1 LRADAC
7 ATWEA
12 KMTHR
17 RELLTGALG
26 LATAASAAGPA
37 AAQAA
42 PAAGGH
48 MSLAE
53 CIALCLKCHA
63 TCQEA
68 VGKTLSGAGRPEPS
82 LVLTLLDC
90 AEICQ
95 ATANSM
101 SRGSPVHTSFCAACA
116 QVCDACA
123 EACAKAKTA
132 ALKPCADVCRECA
145 MSCRHMAGS
154 MH

>member
-1 LRADAC
+1 
-7 ATWEA
+7 
-12 KMTHR
+12 MTHR
-17 RELLTGALG
+17 RELLTAAFG
-26 LATAASAAGPA
+26 LAAAAGAASPAAG
-37 AAQAA
+37 QAA
-42 PAAGGH
+42 PAGGGH

-63 TCQEA
+63 TCQDA
-68 VGKTLSGAGRPEPS
+68 VGKTLSGAGRAEPA
-82 LVLTLLDC
+82 LVMTLLDC

-101 SRGSPVHTSFCAACA
+101 ARGSPVHTAFCAACA

-123 EACAKAKTA
+123 EACGKAGAAA
-132 ALKPCADVCRECA
+132 ALQPCADLCRECA

>member
-1 LRADAC
+1 
-7 ATWEA
+7 
-12 KMTHR
+12 MTHR
-17 RELLTGALG
+17 RELLTVAFG
-26 LATAASAAGPA
+26 LAAAAGAAGPA

-42 PAAGGH
+42 PAGGGH

-63 TCQEA
+63 TCQET
-68 VGKTLSGAGRPEPS
+68 VGKALSGAGRADPA
-82 LVLTLLDC
+82 LVMTLLDC
-90 AEICQ
+90 AGICQ
-95 ATANSM
+95 AAADSM
-101 SRGSPVHTSFCAACA
+101 ARGSPVHTVFCAACA

-123 EACAKAKTA
+123 EACGKARA
-132 ALKPCADVCRECA
+132 AVGLQPCIDICRECA

>member
-1 LRADAC
+1 
-7 ATWEA
+7 
-12 KMTHR
+12 MTRR

-26 LATAASAAGPA
+26 LAAASAASPA

-63 TCQEA
+63 VCQETVAQALSAA
-68 VGKTLSGAGRPEPS
+68 VRPEPS
-82 LVLTLLDC
+82 LVMTLLDC

-101 SRGSPVHTSFCAACA
+101 SRGSPVHTVFCAACA

-132 ALKPCADVCRECA
+132 AALKPCADVCRDCA
-145 MSCRHMAGS
+145 MSCHHMAGS

>member
-1 LRADAC
+1 
-7 ATWEA
+7 
-12 KMTHR
+12 MPHR
-17 RELLTGALG
+17 RELLAVAFGV
-26 LATAASAAGPA
+26 TAAAGLTGPA
-37 AAQAA
+37 SAQSA
-42 PAAGGH
+42 PAGAGTGH

-63 TCQEA
+63 MCQETVA
-68 VGKTLSGAGRPEPS
+68 QTLSAAGRPEPS
-82 LVLTLLDC
+82 LVMTLLDC

-101 SRGSPVHTSFCAACA
+101 SRGSPVHTAFCAACA

-132 ALKPCADVCRECA
+132 AALKPCVDICRDCA
-145 MSCRHMAGS
+145 TSCRHMAGS